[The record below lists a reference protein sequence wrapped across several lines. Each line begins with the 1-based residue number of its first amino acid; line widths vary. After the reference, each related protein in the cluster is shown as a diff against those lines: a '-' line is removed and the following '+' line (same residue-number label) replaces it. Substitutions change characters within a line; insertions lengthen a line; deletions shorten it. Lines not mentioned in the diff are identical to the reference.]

1 MRLSEEQMV
10 RSEYQRPNF
19 TSKER
24 NSDRLAEGS
33 TLQVK
38 ITPQCVSPLF
48 PPYDDFKEPTSLL
61 LQVP

>member
-1 MRLSEEQMV
+1 MRLSQEQMV

-19 TSKER
+19 TFKER

-38 ITPQCVSPLF
+38 ITP
-48 PPYDDFKEPTSLL
+48 
-61 LQVP
+61 